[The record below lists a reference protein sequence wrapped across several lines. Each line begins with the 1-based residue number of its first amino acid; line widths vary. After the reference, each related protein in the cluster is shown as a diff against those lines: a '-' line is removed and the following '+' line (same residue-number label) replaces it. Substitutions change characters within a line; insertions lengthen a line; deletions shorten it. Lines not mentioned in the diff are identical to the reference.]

1 MGDYNINL
9 LNYGKHNETN
19 EFVDMMH
26 AHYFISLRNRPT
38 RVNQQSATL
47 IDSIFTNKH
56 DDLMNTFQCLIYTD
70 ISDHYP
76 IIHMDYSMKE
86 SPSDSYITRSNLS
99 QRNRL
104 QFYNEISAMDWDLI
118 YQEIDTQEAFSAFHR
133 VLLKVYNKRFPKQK
147 VNIKYSTRKLWLTQ
161 GLKDAIRTKNKLYK
175 KYMKCKTVANE
186 KTYKRYRN
194 NLNMI
199 LKCAEKQHFTD
210 LLNSH
215 KDNIKKSW
223 QIIKNYC
230 KQKLNMKD
238 ARQIQI
244 KWWNYNFRW
253 YTY

>member
-1 MGDYNINL
+1 
-9 LNYGKHNETN
+9 
-19 EFVDMMH
+19 MMH
-26 AHYFISLRNRPT
+26 AHSFISLINRPT

-47 IDSIFTNKH
+47 INNIFTNKH
-56 DDLMNTFQCLIYTD
+56 DDVVNTFQCLIYTD

-76 IIHMDYSMKE
+76 TIHMDYSMKE
-86 SPSDSYITRSNLS
+86 SPPDSHITRRNLS

-118 YQEIDTQEAFSAFHR
+118 YQEIDTQEAFSTFHR
-133 VLLKVYNKRFPKQK
+133 VLLKVYNKHFPKQK

-194 NLNMI
+194 KLNII

-215 KDNIKKSW
+215 KDNIKK
-223 QIIKNYC
+223 IMAYNKKYC
-230 KQKLNMKD
+230 KQK
-238 ARQIQI
+238 
-244 KWWNYNFRW
+244 
-253 YTY
+253 